1 MLLNTEQGVVWMKNT
16 TAYDRTWTL
25 IVFLLSLLLTS
36 NDCFA
41 AKKSLPS
48 ITDEQAILN
57 RINEP
62 FKGDL
67 DEIRKRR
74 IIRVLVSYCKTNYFF
89 DHGKARGFEY
99 ELMKAYEKFLNKKEK
114 NKYAKIKM
122 IFVPVPFNQL
132 FLVLNKGLGDIAAAS
147 LTITPERQKLVN
159 FTIPYIPK
167 VHELVVLNKNV
178 KDVNS
183 VEDLSNKVVYIR
195 KGSSYFAH
203 LKILNKTLKKLN
215 RQPVIIKES
224 QEYIVTE
231 DILELV
237 NAGVVDI
244 TVADHHEAEAWSQ
257 VLPNIVVRRDLE
269 INSEGN
275 IAWAVRKEN
284 QALIASLND
293 FIQKNKKGTLL
304 GNILFKRYY
313 QNSKWIKNPVT
324 ETERKKL
331 THLIGLFKK
340 YGDRYDFNYLKL
352 SAQAY
357 QESGL
362 DNSKRSPTGAI
373 GIMQVLPRTASDKHI
388 NIKNIYLLENN
399 IHAGTKYLNFLRSR
413 YFSSPEIKPADRIY
427 FSWAAYNAGPA
438 RIYKIRQE
446 TLNRGF
452 NPNKW
457 FFNVEKIASEI
468 IGNETVDYVSNINKY
483 FVAYQLYFDLYQQR
497 KKTMKSF
504 HKN

>member
-257 VLPNIVVRRDLE
+257 VLPNIVVRRDIE